1 MGNDESALTRR
12 DWLVTG
18 GVALSGLALTAA
30 SGGAETAMRQV
41 RARLSLNGAHGQI
54 TAFPHAVATCCKL
67 FAQLSIA
74 DSLPLSQRPHHDFS
88 CTLHYNLNLRRP
100 VNRPRQILA

>member
-18 GVALSGLALTAA
+18 GVALSELALTAA

-41 RARLSLNGAHGQI
+41 RARLSLNENPFGPSPFALAGIRNQLGEVCRYTDDGGDALTQPI
-54 TAFPHAVATCCKL
+54 VA
-67 FAQLSIA
+67 
-74 DSLPLSQRPHHDFS
+74 R
-88 CTLHYNLNLRRP
+88 
-100 VNRPRQILA
+100 